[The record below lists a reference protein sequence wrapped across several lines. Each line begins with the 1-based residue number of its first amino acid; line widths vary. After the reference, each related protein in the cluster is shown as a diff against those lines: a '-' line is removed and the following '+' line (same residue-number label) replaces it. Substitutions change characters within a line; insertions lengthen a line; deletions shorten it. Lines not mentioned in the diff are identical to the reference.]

1 MRIDIKEIT
10 SGSRDGETVWV
21 CDIRYNVYSEA
32 TKPLRH
38 VMPTQVQ
45 VTNNDQLPKNKT
57 VYYSDSHFLVLSKSG
72 KPLKSKVIAPFGNTG
87 YREHTGTGYRAHTGT
102 PLNVFT
108 TAAECKA
115 HYKKQCDEIVEL
127 LKSRQVEAN
136 KFFNNEMKRISE
148 FKVRNT

>member
-1 MRIDIKEIT
+1 MRVDIKEIT

-72 KPLKSKVIAPFGNTG
+72 KPLKSKVIAPFDN
-87 YREHTGTGYRAHTGT
+87 TGYRAHTGT